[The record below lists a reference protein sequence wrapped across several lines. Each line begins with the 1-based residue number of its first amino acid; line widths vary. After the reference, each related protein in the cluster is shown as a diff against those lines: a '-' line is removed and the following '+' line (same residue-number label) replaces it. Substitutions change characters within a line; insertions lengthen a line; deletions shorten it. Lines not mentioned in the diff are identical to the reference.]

1 MLLFSVYRCFHWL
14 YRSGHRY
21 FVHLGLRCSL
31 PVLGLRC
38 MRFRDDAKPHR
49 NLNNKYACNLASASP
64 CHPPVK
70 RTEPSRFTDRLLS
83 KEHTGSFSSSMWT
96 KPQRAWRLGLQ
107 QRLLLTQN
115 LHHPTMTRKPRRICS
130 IMCIVSENCL
140 CIFAMQL
147 KGVDSTQL

>member
-96 KPQRAWRLGLQ
+96 KPQRAFDSNSASSLRRTSTTLLWRGSPAEFAVSCASYQQTVSAYLQ
-107 QRLLLTQN
+107 
-115 LHHPTMTRKPRRICS
+115 CS
-130 IMCIVSENCL
+130 
-140 CIFAMQL
+140 L
-147 KGVDSTQL
+147 KELIPLSCRQ